1 MARGVAMTP
10 TKRKQASIEAFVGA
24 SPAERVAEDVQF
36 KVPFLPLTAP
46 EEPTPAAFRDHV
58 PLYEHQRRS
67 LHRMLQIE
75 ARDEAVA
82 RFNFGML
89 DYFSKGGCLADA
101 IGMGKT
107 ATMLA
112 LIAGEPRDYA
122 AGANLLV
129 APSHLLAQWKLEVDK
144 FVKDGEIDVVLGLR
158 AYMELIENPAARVN
172 ISNRMLVLVG
182 VEEAVKSSH
191 HFYKYGQL
199 YPTEI
204 RGKGKPLIVEPI
216 ALQEYEEAAKFVHK
230 AYCGPLWVTPLHLPK
245 KPWRRVIFEEV
256 QDLVL
261 PGKSARDC
269 FIQLTHRSLNVWL
282 ITATPFP
289 GKTESMYANN
299 QLLGFKRLRLLP
311 HDPAFDEIKRKLYLR
326 NCAQV
331 KQQAITDKIKV
342 DETYIPV
349 KLHPKE
355 LLLYKIERVLA
366 AKQSEFDV
374 FALGDVDVLAAGG
387 KEGIADTVVPE
398 ESPVSGKDALSE
410 MLWSEQ
416 YKAARQSC
424 VHAGISD
431 RILER
436 ERGAKQNGD
445 PNATESTLVKIKN
458 PSEVYRDESYHL
470 NRQLAVATKRKN
482 EVEIMEAA
490 TRNTVAICR
499 AIRSNAYAK
508 VDDCFEDLE
517 GSGLDKFF
525 DDSGETKAGFRM
537 LYKHYQFGDDIPE
550 PTELLFYHVGE
561 IEDYLLKHF
570 ATMDK
575 VEKLAKIMES
585 TLNERCPRAR
595 AVVEDQ
601 LKQVTDCV
609 TLLNSKETKQDEAIQ
624 KMPGFGSKIAALVQ
638 YLNRLPKIKVVV
650 FTMWDHALRVV
661 DKALRLANITSAVFL
676 QHQSSETKSAHVASF
691 HSGDIQVLIL
701 NSLTSASGINLQV
714 ASHVIFLD
722 PVGFSPMQASTLEQ
736 QAIGRVLRMGQTNEL
751 VTVVRFIAEDT
762 MEASLYDNIH
772 EATSKA
778 VAADDTFFDGERED
792 AYLCADFAAPV
803 RRVVRMFAPAD
814 NGAAAEDEEIQIE
827 GSMSIEEAITH
838 RIEQAAAEGEIF
850 DLTEDAPMDLEQQL
864 AAAREHDA
872 VHQPKRRRGRARAGA
887 ANSAVAVG
895 CSADALV
902 KNEPQRA
909 RR

>member
-1 MARGVAMTP
+1 MGRSKPKPITQV
-10 TKRKQASIEAFVGA
+10 SIEAFVGS
-24 SPAERVAEDVQF
+24 SPCKRVAEDVQF

-46 EEPTPAAFRDHV
+46 EEPTPAAFREDM

-75 ARDEAVA
+75 ARDEDVA
-82 RFNFGML
+82 KFNFGML
-89 DYFSKGGCLADA
+89 DYFSKGGALADA

-122 AGANLLV
+122 AGANLLI
-129 APSHLLAQWKLEVDK
+129 APSHLLAQWKHEVSK

-158 AYMELIENPAARVN
+158 QYMELVENPAARAN

-182 VEEAVKSSH
+182 VEEAVKSRNH
-191 HFYKYGQL
+191 YYQYGKL
-199 YPTEI
+199 YPIEI
-204 RGKGKPLIVEPI
+204 GSRGKPLHVDPI

-230 AYCGPLWVTPLHLPK
+230 AYCGPLWVTLLHLPQ

-269 FIQLTHRSLNVWL
+269 FIQLTHRCLNVWL

-289 GKTESMYANN
+289 GKAESIYANN

-355 LLLYKIERVLA
+355 LLLYKIEWALA
-366 AKQSEFDV
+366 EKQSEYDL
-374 FALGDVDVLAAGG
+374 FALGDVDVVAAGG
-387 KEGIADTVVPE
+387 KEGVADRVVPDDA
-398 ESPVSGKDALSE
+398 SKTGKDAGSG
-410 MLWSEQ
+410 MLWSGE
-416 YKAARQSC
+416 YKAARQTC

-436 ERGAKQNGD
+436 ERGGKQNSSKD
-445 PNATESTLVKIKN
+445 TAAPTLVKIKS
-458 PSEVYRDESYHL
+458 PSEVFRDESYHL
-470 NRQLAVATKRKN
+470 NRQLTVATKRKK
-482 EVEIMEAA
+482 EVDLMEAA

-499 AIRSNAYAK
+499 AIHSNAYVTVK
-508 VDDCFEDLE
+508 DCLDDMES
-517 GSGLDKFF
+517 SGLSRFF
-525 DDSGETKAGFRM
+525 NDNGETDAGFRM
-537 LYKHYQFGDDIPE
+537 LYKHYPYGDEMPE
-550 PTELLFYHVGE
+550 PTELLFYHQGE
-561 IEDYLLKHF
+561 IADYILKHF
-570 ATMDK
+570 GTMDK
-575 VEKLAKIMES
+575 VEKLAKTMES

-595 AVVEDQ
+595 AVVEEQ
-601 LKQVTDCV
+601 LKQVTECV
-609 TLLNSKETKQDEAIQ
+609 ALINSEKIREDEAIA
-624 KMPGFGSKIAALVQ
+624 KMPAYGSKISALVQ
-638 YLNRLPKIKVVV
+638 YLSRLSTIKVVV

-661 DKALRLANITSAVFL
+661 DKALRLANVSSAVFL

-736 QAIGRVLRMGQTNEL
+736 QAIGRVLRMGQTNDI
-751 VTVVRFIAEDT
+751 VAVVRFIAEDT
-762 MEASLYDNIH
+762 MEATLYDDIH
-772 EATSKA
+772 EVTQKA
-778 VAADDTFFDGERED
+778 VAADDSFFDGEKED
-792 AYLCADFAAPV
+792 AYVCADFAAPV
-803 RRVVRMFAPAD
+803 RRVVRMFAPAKD
-814 NGAAAEDEEIQIE
+814 GAQAEDEEIQIE

-838 RIEQAAAEGEIF
+838 RIEQAEAEGEVF

-864 AAAREHDA
+864 AALREHDGT
-872 VHQPKRRRGRARAGA
+872 HQRKKRRTRSN
-887 ANSAVAVG
+887 ANNAVSAVPVVFDG
-895 CSADALV
+895 EVLV

>member
-1 MARGVAMTP
+1 MGRA
-10 TKRKQASIEAFVGA
+10 KRKSITQVSIEAFVSS
-24 SPAERVAEDVQF
+24 SPSKRVAEDVKF

-46 EEPTPAAFRDHV
+46 EEPTPAAFRDDM
-58 PLYEHQRRS
+58 PLYEHQCRS

-75 ARDEAVA
+75 ARDEDVA
-82 RFNFGML
+82 KFNFGML
-89 DYFSKGGCLADA
+89 DYFSKGGALADA

-129 APSHLLAQWKLEVDK
+129 APSHLLAQWKHEVDK

-158 AYMELIENPAARVN
+158 QYMELVENPAARAN

-182 VEEAVKSSH
+182 VEEAVKSRNH
-191 HFYKYGQL
+191 YYKYGML
-199 YPTEI
+199 YPMEMG
-204 RGKGKPLIVEPI
+204 GKGKPLHVDSI

-230 AYCGPLWVTPLHLPK
+230 AYCGPLWVTPLHLPQ

-269 FIQLTHRSLNVWL
+269 FIQLTHRCLNVWL

-289 GKTESMYANN
+289 GKAESIYANN
-299 QLLGFKRLRLLP
+299 QLLGFKRLRLFP

-355 LLLYKIERVLA
+355 LLLYKVERVLA
-366 AKQSEFDV
+366 VKQSEYDL

-387 KEGIADTVVPE
+387 KEGTADMVIPKET
-398 ESPVSGKDALSE
+398 PVRGKDAVSE
-410 MLWSEQ
+410 LLWSDE
-416 YKAARQSC
+416 YKSARQSC

-436 ERGAKQNGD
+436 ERGGKQNGSKD
-445 PNATESTLVKIKN
+445 TRAPTLVKIKS
-458 PSEVYRDESYHL
+458 PSEVFRDESYHL
-470 NRQLAVATKRKN
+470 NRQLAVATKRKK
-482 EVEIMEAA
+482 EVALMEAA
-490 TRNTVAICR
+490 TRNTVEICR
-499 AIRSNAYAK
+499 AIHSNNYVTVK
-508 VDDCFEDLE
+508 DCFDDMDN
-517 GSGLDKFF
+517 SGLSKFF
-525 DDSGETKAGFRM
+525 NDSGETDAGFRM
-537 LYKHYQFGDDIPE
+537 LYRHYPYGDEMPE
-550 PTELLFYHVGE
+550 PTELLFYHQGE
-561 IEDYLLKHF
+561 IADYILKYF
-570 ATMDK
+570 STMDK
-575 VEKLAKIMES
+575 VEKLAKTMES

-595 AVVEDQ
+595 AIVEEQ
-601 LKQVTDCV
+601 CKQVTECV
-609 TLLNSKETKQDEAIQ
+609 ALINSEKIREDEAIA
-624 KMPGFGSKIAALVQ
+624 KMPAYGSKISALVQ
-638 YLNRLPKIKVVV
+638 YLSRLPTIKVVV

-661 DKALRLANITSAVFL
+661 DKALRLANISSAVFL

-736 QAIGRVLRMGQTNEL
+736 QAIGRVLRMGQTNDL

-762 MEASLYDNIH
+762 MEATLYDGIH
-772 EATSKA
+772 EATQKA
-778 VAADDTFFDGERED
+778 VAADDSFFDGEKED
-792 AYLCADFAAPV
+792 AYVCADFAAPV
-803 RRVVRMFAPAD
+803 RRVVRMFAPAKD
-814 NGAAAEDEEIQIE
+814 GAQAEDEEIQIE

-838 RIEQAAAEGEIF
+838 RIEQAEAEGEVF

-864 AAAREHDA
+864 AAVRELD
-872 VHQPKRRRGRARAGA
+872 VTHQRKKRRTRGNAD
-887 ANSAVAVG
+887 SAVPVVFEGEAI
-895 CSADALV
+895 V

>member
-1 MARGVAMTP
+1 LPSAMGRSKPIT
-10 TKRKQASIEAFVGA
+10 QVSIEAFVGS
-24 SPAERVAEDVQF
+24 SPCKRVAEDVQF

-46 EEPTPAAFRDHV
+46 EEPTPAAFREDM

-75 ARDEAVA
+75 ARDEDVA
-82 RFNFGML
+82 KFNFGML
-89 DYFSKGGCLADA
+89 DYFSKGGALADA

-122 AGANLLV
+122 AGANLLI
-129 APSHLLAQWKLEVDK
+129 APSHLLAQWKHEVSK

-158 AYMELIENPAARVN
+158 QYMELVENPAARAN

-182 VEEAVKSSH
+182 VEEAVKSRNH
-191 HFYKYGQL
+191 YYQYGKL
-199 YPTEI
+199 YPIEI
-204 RGKGKPLIVEPI
+204 GSRGKPLHVDPI

-230 AYCGPLWVTPLHLPK
+230 AYCGPLWVTLLHLPQ

-269 FIQLTHRSLNVWL
+269 FIQLTHRCLNVWL

-289 GKTESMYANN
+289 GKAESIYANN

-326 NCAQV
+326 NCVQV

-355 LLLYKIERVLA
+355 LLLYKIEWALA
-366 AKQSEFDV
+366 EKQSEYDL
-374 FALGDVDVLAAGG
+374 FALGDVDVVAAGG
-387 KEGIADTVVPE
+387 KEGVADRVVPDDA
-398 ESPVSGKDALSE
+398 SKTGKDAGSG
-410 MLWSEQ
+410 MLWSGE
-416 YKAARQSC
+416 YKAARQTC

-436 ERGAKQNGD
+436 ERGGKQNSSKD
-445 PNATESTLVKIKN
+445 TAAPTLVKIKS
-458 PSEVYRDESYHL
+458 PSEVFRDESYHL
-470 NRQLAVATKRKN
+470 NRQLTVATKRKK
-482 EVEIMEAA
+482 EVDLMEAA

-499 AIRSNAYAK
+499 AIHSNAYVTVK
-508 VDDCFEDLE
+508 DCLDDMES
-517 GSGLDKFF
+517 SGLSRFF
-525 DDSGETKAGFRM
+525 NDNGETDAGFRM
-537 LYKHYQFGDDIPE
+537 LYKHYPYGDEMPE
-550 PTELLFYHVGE
+550 PTELLFYHQGE
-561 IEDYLLKHF
+561 IADYILKHF
-570 ATMDK
+570 GTMDK
-575 VEKLAKIMES
+575 VEKLAKTMES

-595 AVVEDQ
+595 AVVEEQ
-601 LKQVTDCV
+601 LKQVTECV
-609 TLLNSKETKQDEAIQ
+609 ALINSEKIREDEAIA
-624 KMPGFGSKIAALVQ
+624 KMPAYGSKISALVQ
-638 YLNRLPKIKVVV
+638 YLSRLSTIKVVV

-661 DKALRLANITSAVFL
+661 DKALRLANVSSAVFL

-736 QAIGRVLRMGQTNEL
+736 QAIGRVLRMGQTNDI
-751 VTVVRFIAEDT
+751 VAVVRFIAEDT
-762 MEASLYDNIH
+762 MEATLYDDIH
-772 EATSKA
+772 EVTQKA
-778 VAADDTFFDGERED
+778 VAADDSFFDGEKED
-792 AYLCADFAAPV
+792 AYVCADFAAPV
-803 RRVVRMFAPAD
+803 RRVVRMFAPAKD
-814 NGAAAEDEEIQIE
+814 GAQAEDEEIQIE

-838 RIEQAAAEGEIF
+838 RIEQAEAEGEVF

-864 AAAREHDA
+864 AALREHDGT
-872 VHQPKRRRGRARAGA
+872 HQRKKRRTRSN
-887 ANSAVAVG
+887 ANNAVSAVPVVFDG
-895 CSADALV
+895 EVLV